1 MRVQAI
7 NSVWLECH
15 VYTVKVVGS
24 NPALPTLRKR
34 LMKKPFK
41 ISTSPVLR
49 YPGGKFR
56 ARNNLESF
64 IPENTKNVISPF
76 LGGGSFEL
84 HLTKRKINIY
94 AYDAFT
100 PLVDFWKVLLSQP
113 EELFNQVESYGDIS
127 KEKFYQF
134 KKEIT
139 ENTISSNQVIEK
151 AAKFFVVNRCSFSG
165 ATLSGGY
172 SKDSAKTRFTK
183 SSRDKLKYFY
193 NPYLKVEE
201 KDFSIS
207 LKTTNLESK
216 NIDLIFLDPPYL
228 LDKSKNIL
236 YGIGGS
242 HHKDFDHL
250 KLKTI
255 LSKIDTPFMLTY
267 NDTDTVREMYKDF
280 NIVSL
285 SWSYGM
291 NSSKKSSEILI
302 TNFK

>member
-1 MRVQAI
+1 M
-7 NSVWLECH
+7 S
-15 VYTVKVVGS
+15 
-24 NPALPTLRKR
+24 
-34 LMKKPFK
+34 K
-41 ISTSPVLR
+41 IKAVSTSPVLR

-56 ARNNLESF
+56 ARKFLNDF
-64 IPENTKNVISPF
+64 IPSGTKNVLAPF

-84 HLTKRKINIY
+84 YMTSQKINVY

-100 PLVDFWKVLLSQP
+100 PLANFWSYLLNSP
-113 EELFNQVESYGDIS
+113 EELFQHIEAHGEVEN
-127 KEKFYQF
+127 KKFYQL
-134 KKEIT
+134 KQEI
-139 ENTISSNQVIEK
+139 IEAEEDNARSIEQ
-151 AAKFFVVNRCSFSG
+151 AAKFFIVNRCSFSG

-172 SKDSAKTRFTK
+172 SKESAKTRFTK
-183 SSRDKLKYFY
+183 SSRDKIKTFY

-207 LKTTNLESK
+207 LENTNLESK

-228 LDKSKNIL
+228 LDKSKNTL

-255 LSKIDTPFMLTY
+255 LSKTDVPFMLTY

-280 NIVSL
+280 NIISL